1 MEETINIKFDEK
13 QLDDIVKRVT
23 ENIIKEAKK
32 DSITDPAHEE
42 YKQKW
47 SFMYL
52 EANETHSES
61 DKEKIYYGYSF
72 NTLSKK
78 YASQFKLS
86 DKIDSKE
93 VDRLKKQ
100 GWKEEV
106 FYK

>member
-32 DSITDPAHEE
+32 DSITELIYNEP
-42 YKQKW
+42 KQKY
-47 SFMYL
+47 SLMYL
-52 EANETHSES
+52 DVNETHSES
-61 DKEKIYYGYSF
+61 KKEKIYYGYIY
-72 NTLSKK
+72 NTFSKE
-78 YASQFKLS
+78 YASQFKY
-86 DKIDSKE
+86 DDGF
-93 VDRLKKQ
+93 DRKKVNELKKQ